1 MNRLAILSRLAAA
14 ALIAACAGPTQTTP
28 PTLAPQLSPTTHP
41 ATAAPPT
48 ATASPT
54 TTPVASPTPTQTP
67 SPSEGASVAPGGE
80 VVLLTHDSF
89 AATDSVIQSF
99 ETQTGASLKVLKGG
113 DAGLMVNEA
122 ILTRNAPLGDA
133 LYGVDNTFLSRALDA
148 GIFVPYESPAAAS
161 IPAELKL
168 DPEGRV
174 TPIDYG
180 DVCVNYDK
188 SAFEGNTPAPQTLA
202 DLAKPV
208 YRSELVVENPATSST
223 GLAFVL
229 STIIRFGETG
239 SYTWLDYW
247 RDLRAND
254 VLVSS
259 GWDDAY
265 YNQFSGGSGAGDR
278 PLVVS
283 YATSPAAEVYFA
295 SPPPTESPTGN
306 VDDGCFR
313 QIEFAGVLAGAKRP
327 DLAQALVDFMASPEF
342 QADIALNM
350 FVFPARPDVQPPD
363 LFVEFPAK
371 ASEPLSMDPAQIAAN
386 RDRWISQWTDA
397 VVH

>member
-1 MNRLAILSRLAAA
+1 MNRLRIVAILAASALLAS
-14 ALIAACAGPTQTTP
+14 ACAGLQPTTTP
-28 PTLAPQLSPTTHP
+28 PTQA
-41 ATAAPPT
+41 
-48 ATASPT
+48 ATASP
-54 TTPVASPTPTQTP
+54 AS
-67 SPSEGASVAPGGE
+67 GGE

-89 AATDSVIQSF
+89 AASDSVVQSF
-99 ETQTGASLKVLKGG
+99 QTQTGATLKVLKGG
-113 DAGLMVNEA
+113 DAGSMVNQA
-122 ILTRNAPLGDA
+122 ILTKSSPLGDA

-148 GIFVPYESPAAAS
+148 GIFVPYQSPAAAS

-188 SAFEGNTPAPQTLA
+188 SAFEAATPAPQTLA
-202 DLAKPV
+202 DLAKPE
-208 YRSELVVENPATSST
+208 YRSQLVVENPATSSP

-229 STIIRFGETG
+229 ATIIRFGETG

-254 VLVSS
+254 VYVSS
-259 GWDDAY
+259 DWNDAY
-265 YNQFSGGSGAGDR
+265 YNEFSGGSGAGDR

-283 YATSPAAEVYFA
+283 YATSPAAEVFFA
-295 SPPPTESPTGN
+295 SPPPTDSPTGN

-342 QADIALNM
+342 QADIPLNM

-363 LFVEFPAK
+363 LFVTFPAK
-371 ASEPLSMDPAQIAAN
+371 ASQPLTMDPAQISAN
-386 RDRWISQWTDA
+386 RDRWIQEWTDA
-397 VVH
+397 VLH